1 MSEEVLAE
9 TETMDT
15 SNNQSQPPPQ
25 KQTDKT
31 EIEDDCNFPIKDI
44 NETEKFIDEMEEGVE
59 KIQIDVEGHQEHL
72 LHNMEKLKSDKDTCD
87 VILRVKKGNYYWASF
102 WAHKSVLA
110 AYSPVFAESLTKF
123 QS

>member
-44 NETEKFIDEMEEGVE
+44 NETEKVSHI
-59 KIQIDVEGHQEHL
+59 
-72 LHNMEKLKSDKDTCD
+72 
-87 VILRVKKGNYYWASF
+87 ILGLFFRRK
-102 WAHKSVLA
+102 
-110 AYSPVFAESLTKF
+110 
-123 QS
+123 

>member
-15 SNNQSQPPPQ
+15 SNNQTQPPQ

-44 NETEKFIDEMEEGVE
+44 NATEKVS
-59 KIQIDVEGHQEHL
+59 
-72 LHNMEKLKSDKDTCD
+72 HNLMSHIMSHNLVYRRNGRRSRKNSN
-87 VILRVKKGNYYWASF
+87 RR
-102 WAHKSVLA
+102 
-110 AYSPVFAESLTKF
+110 
-123 QS
+123 